1 MGKTNTLFWGVIL
14 VLFGVLF
21 LLDNFDIMN
30 FSYFIST
37 FWPVILI
44 LIGFK
49 IILDKK
55 RSESKN
61 GESTSDSDQYQTKTP
76 NNLSE
81 SNIFGD
87 IIVKAPAENFSGGSV
102 NNVFGE
108 IRLDLSNIKLDQ
120 KLSKVYV
127 SGVFGDINITTPKN
141 IPIKVK
147 ANAVA
152 GDIKILDESREGIF
166 PSLDYSEEK
175 YELAEKKYISKHPSF
190 LVQLIS
196 TKLLSSR

>member
-14 VLFGVLF
+14 VFFGVLF

-61 GESTSDSDQYQTKTP
+61 GESTSDSDRYQTKTP

-102 NNVFGE
+102 NNVFGD

-175 YELAEKKYISKHPSF
+175 YELAEKKIYIQASIVFGSVNIH
-190 LVQLIS
+190 
-196 TKLLSSR
+196 

>member
-1 MGKTNTLFWGVIL
+1 MGKNYPLFWGVIL

-21 LLDNFDIMN
+21 LLDNFEIMN

-55 RSESKN
+55 RSEAEN
-61 GESTSDSDQYQTKTP
+61 GESRSGSDQYKTKTLDS
-76 NNLSE
+76 LSE

-87 IIVKAPAENFSGGSV
+87 IILKAPAENFSGGSI
-102 NNVFGE
+102 NNVFGD

-120 KLSKVYV
+120 KVSKVYV
-127 SGVFGDINITTPKN
+127 SGIFGDINIMIPKN
-141 IPIKVK
+141 IPIRIK
-147 ANAVA
+147 ANSVA
-152 GDIKILDESREGIF
+152 GDIKIRDESREGIF
-166 PSLDYSEEK
+166 PNLEYTEEE
-175 YELAEKKYISKHPSF
+175 YEQADKKLYI
-190 LVQLIS
+190 Q
-196 TKLLSSR
+196 SSIVFGSVNIH

>member
-1 MGKTNTLFWGVIL
+1 MGITNTLFWGVIL

-102 NNVFGE
+102 NNVFGD

-175 YELAEKKYISKHPSF
+175 YELAEKKIYIQASIVFGSVNIH
-190 LVQLIS
+190 
-196 TKLLSSR
+196 

>member
-21 LLDNFDIMN
+21 LLDNLDIMN

-55 RSESKN
+55 RSEPKN
-61 GESTSDSDQYQTKTP
+61 GESISVSDHSGTTTL
-76 NNLSE
+76 NSLSE

-87 IIVKAPAENFSGGSV
+87 IILKAPAENFSGGSV
-102 NNVFGE
+102 NNVFGD

-120 KLSKVYV
+120 KLSKVYI
-127 SGVFGDINITTPKN
+127 SGIFGDINIMTPKN
-141 IPIKVK
+141 IPIKIK
-147 ANAVA
+147 ASSVA
-152 GDIKILDESREGIF
+152 GDIKIRDESREGIF
-166 PSLDYSEEK
+166 PSLEYTEEK
-175 YELAEKKYISKHPSF
+175 YEHADKKIYIQTSIVFGS
-190 LVQLIS
+190 LNIN
-196 TKLLSSR
+196 